1 MLMQQLCTAI
11 KHQKVS
17 QLEYIEV
24 TELLILILYFLA
36 VIACTIN
43 VNKDIHE
50 PQPLLLQPGLSKIF
64 YPTDKRG
71 ILELE
76 IGQEIEL
83 VCTKGFLSPVT
94 AETSINIKC
103 AADNKFTVNGVAYLF
118 NEFYCTNY
126 PVSIPRKTGNSCFNG
141 AAEIEIGFDLTTRFI
156 RTMLACHD
164 LVKEETH
171 YVKYVLTP
179 ANDGFQTGFPRP
191 SFITGGFFGG
201 KNVDALYSRAT
212 QRETIAGLIGSYE
225 LAQTYIEATSDI
237 FLARG
242 HLAAKADFIY
252 GNEQRSTFFFLNTCP
267 QWQRFNAIN
276 WVAVEDG
283 SRILAG
289 ARNINLDVYTG
300 SFGVL
305 GLKDPSQNSKDIYLY
320 VNGNIRQIPV
330 PKIYYKLLHDKAN
343 DSGIVLIGVN
353 NPHATLEEIKKDYIV
368 CTDVSDQIT
377 YIKWYKDDI
386 KKGFSYACE
395 INDFLKNVPHISPL
409 NVKNLLI

>member
-1 MLMQQLCTAI
+1 M
-11 KHQKVS
+11 
-17 QLEYIEV
+17 
-24 TELLILILYFLA
+24 
-36 VIACTIN
+36 
-43 VNKDIHE
+43 
-50 PQPLLLQPGLSKIF
+50 LLQPGLSKIF

-83 VCTKGFLSPVT
+83 VCTKGFSSPVV
-94 AETSINIKC
+94 AETSINVKC
-103 AADNKFTVNGVAYLF
+103 AADNKFTVNGIAYLF
-118 NEFYCTNY
+118 NEFYCKAY
-126 PVSIPRKTGNSCFNG
+126 PVSIPRKTGNSCYNG

-156 RTMLACHD
+156 RTILVCHD

-191 SFITGGFFGG
+191 VFITGGFFGG

-225 LAQTYIEATSDI
+225 LAQKYVEATSDI
-237 FLARG
+237 FLASG

-252 GNEQRSTFFFLNTCP
+252 GNEQRATFFFLNTCP

-283 SRILAG
+283 SRILAS

-300 SFGVL
+300 SFGVM
-305 GLKDPSQNSKDIYLY
+305 GLKDTSDKFVDIHLY

-330 PKIYYKLLHDKAN
+330 PKLYYKLLHDKAN
-343 DSGIVLIGVN
+343 DSGVVLIGIN

-368 CTDVSDQIT
+368 CTDVSDKIT

-386 KKGFSYACE
+386 QKGFSYACE
-395 INDFLKNVPHISPL
+395 INDFLKNVPHISQL